1 MFSGDTAC
9 PYQIR
14 STQDPAKQRKRF
26 PDAIGIG
33 IAKSGTGSMAFLDCH
48 SKIRFRALE
57 PGVFPL
63 KRFDGGAA
71 NIYTDHWP
79 FTYGTLEGEIKGDI
93 GGYLIPEV
101 ADDEFLI
108 EKTPT
113 YSEQYKGQ
121 GSTDVT

>member
-1 MFSGDTAC
+1 
-9 PYQIR
+9 
-14 STQDPAKQRKRF
+14 
-26 PDAIGIG
+26 
-33 IAKSGTGSMAFLDCH
+33 MAFLDCH

-57 PGVFPL
+57 PRVFPL

-71 NIYTDHWP
+71 NIYSDHLP
-79 FTYGTLEGEIKGDI
+79 FTYGPLEGEIQGDI

-113 YSEQYKGQ
+113 YAEQYKE
-121 GSTDVT
+121 